1 MTDDYFNRLEDR
13 LGVEIIDL
21 LPRSRC
27 ARECLA
33 RLKDNQVIVMALDLD
48 ARREGIFVD
57 FFGKPASTYIGPL
70 TLARRTGAV
79 LLPAFLIRQPDR
91 SYRLIIHPPL
101 SSPASSRDYTR
112 VLEEYNRLLESY
124 IRRYPEQYSWIYK
137 RWKTRPPGEEGEK
150 IYRKGY

>member
-1 MTDDYFNRLEDR
+1 MRNK
-13 LGVEIIDL
+13 EIYQ
-21 LPRSRC
+21 RSR
-27 ARECLA
+27 
-33 RLKDNQVIVMALDLD
+33 IALDADRNALRLALD
-48 ARREGIFVD
+48 VVD

-70 TLARRTGAV
+70 ILARRTGAA
-79 LLPAFLIRQPDR
+79 LLPAFLIRQPDL